1 MSVWNTSSNQ
11 TIWDLAIQL
20 YGDVSFA
27 YKVLQDN
34 NLDWTYQ
41 ASTNDEIEYN
51 VENLQ
56 TSLQQQLLQNR
67 VVIAT
72 GFVSQGGIPPF
83 IQRSYNNDFSL
94 DFD

>member
-1 MSVWNTSSNQ
+1 MSVWNASSNQ

-27 YKVLQDN
+27 FTILNEN

-41 ASTNDEIEYN
+41 SNTFDTIEYN
-51 VENLQ
+51 VDNLQ
-56 TSLQQQLLQNR
+56 TSLQQQLIQNK

-72 GFVSQGGIPPF
+72 GFITENGIPPF